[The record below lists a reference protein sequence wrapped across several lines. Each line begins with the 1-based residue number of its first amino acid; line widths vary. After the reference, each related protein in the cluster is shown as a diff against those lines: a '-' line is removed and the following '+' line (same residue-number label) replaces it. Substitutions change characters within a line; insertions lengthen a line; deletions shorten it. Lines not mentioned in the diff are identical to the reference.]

1 MKEFKILAFSLLQFV
16 IMFATEMV
24 YIYILPTFIKMGG
37 IWMYIVC
44 IGTLASIGLTIYF
57 LMAFITDLW
66 TVMDWED
73 WGL

>member
-1 MKEFKILAFSLLQFV
+1 MKEAKILICSLLNFLV
-16 IMFATEMV
+16 MFGTEMV

-37 IWMYIVC
+37 IWMYIAG
-44 IGTLASIGLTIYF
+44 IGTLASIGLTLYF
-57 LMAFITDLW
+57 AMSFITDLW